1 MRFKNAVIFV
11 TGGAGFI
18 GSAVI
23 RHLLD
28 DTEAFVVNIDKLTY
42 AAIFDSIPQALGNR
56 SYRFAQ
62 VDICN
67 GPALRQL
74 FDQYQPRLCDEPC
87 GREPCRPLDRWAR
100 RIHPDQYRRHLHA
113 AAGGAAAIGAGS
125 IAPAQTSFRFHHIS
139 TDEVYGSLGA
149 GRPVHRDHRLRAQ
162 LALLRLQ
169 GLIRPSGARLARDLW
184 SADASLPIARTI
196 TVPIISPKS
205 SSRT

>member
-42 AAIFDSIPQALGNR
+42 AACLDLIPQAEGNR
-56 SYRFAQ
+56 RYRFAC

-74 FDQYQPRLCDEPC
+74 FDQYRPHYVMNLAAEKSR
-87 GREPCRPLDRWAR
+87 RPLNRWPIG
-100 RIHPDQYRRHLHA
+100 IHPDQCCRHLHT
-113 AAGGAAAIGAGS
+113 AAGGVAALARTRSRRAKQL
-125 IAPAQTSFRFHHIS
+125 PVPPHIDGRS
-139 TDEVYGSLGA
+139 VRHVGA
-149 GRPVHRDHRLRAQ
+149 GRIVQRNYRLCAE
-162 LALLRLQ
+162 LALLRLK
-169 GLIRPSGARLARDLW
+169 GLVGSPGTRLARDL
-184 SADASLPIARTI
+184 SAADHRYQLLQQLWPLSFP
-196 TVPIISPKS
+196 
-205 SSRT
+205 